1 MLQSLNRGIEIL
13 EYLSKQHNDA
23 SITEIATVF
32 NISKSTASRI
42 MATLVEHGLVFRD
55 EETKK
60 HRLGVGMLMYS
71 YHVMTDNLIM
81 NIARPILLG
90 LVENTESTAHLGVL
104 YNRSLYVLDHV
115 KSNRNR
121 YMKDPTIPGMQEPLH
136 CTAVGKA
143 VLAYMPVEEARSILE
158 SIDRTRFTDHTVTDV
173 DEILH
178 MLEEVRK
185 KGYAVDQEEL
195 REGVFCMA
203 VPVFDC
209 HGFVTHSIGLTG
221 TYDFGKYPELFQYNL
236 TRLRAA
242 GKELSKLYDEAL
254 NKAASQNKTRHFP
267 CSPLRW
273 RKRKPTTCRK

>member
-90 LVENTESTAHLGVL
+90 LVENTESTA
-104 YNRSLYVLDHV
+104 
-115 KSNRNR
+115 
-121 YMKDPTIPGMQEPLH
+121 TWAF
-136 CTAVGKA
+136 CTTAA
-143 VLAYMPVEEARSILE
+143 CMCWIMSRA
-158 SIDRTRFTDHTVTDV
+158 TVTA
-173 DEILH
+173 I
-178 MLEEVRK
+178 
-185 KGYAVDQEEL
+185 
-195 REGVFCMA
+195 
-203 VPVFDC
+203 
-209 HGFVTHSIGLTG
+209 
-221 TYDFGKYPELFQYNL
+221 
-236 TRLRAA
+236 
-242 GKELSKLYDEAL
+242 
-254 NKAASQNKTRHFP
+254 
-267 CSPLRW
+267 
-273 RKRKPTTCRK
+273 

>member
-13 EYLSKQHNDA
+13 EYLSRQHNDA

-32 NISKSTASRI
+32 GISKSTASRI
-42 MATLVEHGLVFRD
+42 MAALVEHGLVFRD

-81 NIARPILLG
+81 NIARPILQN
-90 LVENTESTAHLGVL
+90 LVENTDSTGHLGVL
-104 YNRSLYVLDHV
+104 YNRSLYVLDHI

-143 VLAYMPVEEARSILE
+143 VLAYMPPEEARSIL
-158 SIDRTRFTDHTVTDV
+158 SAIDLTRFTEHTVTDV
-173 DEILH
+173 DAIMD
-178 MLEEVRK
+178 MLEEVRRN
-185 KGYAVDQEEL
+185 GYAIDQEEL

-209 HGFVTHSIGLTG
+209 QGFVTHSIGLTG
-221 TYDFGKYPELFQYNL
+221 SYDFGKYPELFQFNL
-236 TRLRAA
+236 SRLRAA
-242 GKELSKLYDEAL
+242 GKELTARYCDAL
-254 NKAASQNKTRHFP
+254 NLAAEQNPPRR
-267 CSPLRW
+267 SSR
-273 RKRKPTTCRK
+273 